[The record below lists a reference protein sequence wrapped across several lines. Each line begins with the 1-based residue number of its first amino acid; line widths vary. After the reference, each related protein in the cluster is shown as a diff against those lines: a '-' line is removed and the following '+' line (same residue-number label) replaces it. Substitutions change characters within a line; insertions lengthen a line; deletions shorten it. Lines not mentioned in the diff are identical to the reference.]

1 MGRRAFN
8 PFILAPFS
16 PIIVNTLLMLL
27 DQHTPIHRYP
37 VGIQTFSEIRT
48 KGYLYVD
55 KTEYLYRLA
64 HADSKYIFLSRPRRF
79 GKSLLVSTLKS
90 YFEGRK
96 DLFEGLAIAQLEQ
109 DWTAYPVLHFSLAG
123 GKHMEKAALE
133 EYLDYILSEQEAT
146 YGINNSGRTPN
157 VRLMAL
163 IRAAYAQTHR
173 QVVLLIDEYDAPLLD
188 VVHEDEHLD
197 DLRHVMRNF
206 YSPIKDAD
214 PYLRFVFMTG
224 ITKFSQM
231 SIFSELNNINN
242 ISMLPEYGGLCGITK
257 EELTGQM
264 RPDVAHLGERLGMSY
279 EEPLDALRDNYDGYH
294 FSWPSPDVFNPFSLL
309 SALANGNLD
318 AYWFSTGTPTYLL
331 KMMARF
337 KVLASHFSS
346 PFHARKSAFD
356 APTEHMK
363 QITPLLYQSGYLT
376 IKDYDRETGI
386 YTLDLPNREIR
397 VGLFESMLP
406 DYLCEYTDDG
416 DVTIAR
422 MSKLIREDD
431 MDGAL
436 RLLQTFFSTVP
447 YCNRTESEGHYQQ
460 MLFIVF
466 SLLTPFLVD
475 VEVHTHHGRIDMVL
489 MTHTRIYILEVKL
502 NRDARTALAQIN
514 LKDYRSRF
522 ALSGLPVTRVGVN
535 FDTSNGQLTDWVV
548 EG

>member
-197 DLRHVMRNF
+197 NLRHVMRNF

-279 EEPLDALRDNYDGYH
+279 EETLDALRDNYDGYH

-309 SALANGNLD
+309 SALANGQIKP
-318 AYWFSTGTPTYLL
+318 YWFSTGTPTYLL
-331 KMMARF
+331 KMMDKYGVSAVDMDD
-337 KVLASHFSS
+337 VLAGDED
-346 PFHARKSAFD
+346 FD
-356 APTEHMK
+356 APTERMT
-363 QITPLLYQSGYLT
+363 QLTPLLYQSGYLT
-376 IKDYDRETGI
+376 IKNYEPDTML
-386 YTLDLPNREIR
+386 YTLSIPNREIR
-397 VGLFESMLP
+397 VGLFRSLLP
-406 DYLCEYTDDG
+406 NYLQENKVG
-416 DVTIAR
+416 AGKVTIAR
-422 MSKLIREDD
+422 MAGLLLHDD
-431 MDGAL
+431 IDGAL

-447 YCNRTESEGHYQQ
+447 YCNRAAGEGHYQQ

-489 MTHTRIYILEVKL
+489 MTHTRIYILELKL
-502 NRDARTALAQIN
+502 NRDAQTALAQID

-522 ALSGLPVTRVGVN
+522 ALSGLPVTQVGVN

-548 EG
+548 E